1 MTVRR
6 WLVAVGAIGVALLGL
21 WAPAALAQSS
31 GSDVGSSTN
40 TFVVL
45 TGRLEVKPG
54 DTFDDAIIFD
64 GDATI
69 DGTVTG
75 TAMAFNGDVVV
86 SGTVGGDVVTTNGRV
101 TLTDGAT
108 VGGNV
113 VSSKAPDVASG
124 ATVGGEVRH
133 QTFTFDAGN
142 LALVSRIAYW
152 IAASVSSFLI
162 GLLLTLVWPRASD
175 AIAAAARDRVGPS
188 IGWGFLMFFGI
199 PIVGGILLIT
209 LVGALLGVGMLLAL
223 VLIYSIG
230 YAAGALA
237 FGRLLLKPP
246 TGRFLAFLLGWGI
259 LRLVA
264 LVPVLGGLLFLAATV
279 WGLGAITVAAYR
291 ASRGAAQAELVP
303 TSGAAPMPPMPT
315 TP

>member
-6 WLVAVGAIGVALLGL
+6 WTIAVGAILVALFGM

-31 GSDVGSSTN
+31 GTDVGSSTDS
-40 TFVVL
+40 FVVL
-45 TGRLEVKPG
+45 TGRLEVKAG
-54 DTFDDAIIFD
+54 DTFNDAVIFD

-69 DGTVTG
+69 DGTVTHSVV
-75 TAMAFNGDVVV
+75 AFNGDVTVT
-86 SGTVGGDVVTTNGRV
+86 GTVDQDVVALNGRV
-101 TLTDGAT
+101 TIADGAT

-113 VSSKAPDVASG
+113 VSSKAPLVAPG
-124 ATVGGEVRH
+124 ATVTGDVNQ
-133 QTFTFDAGN
+133 QTFNVDVGN
-142 LALVSRIAYW
+142 LAIVSRIAYW
-152 IAASVSSFLI
+152 VAATVSSFLI
-162 GLLLTLVWPRASD
+162 GLVLTLAWPRASD

-199 PIVGGILLIT
+199 PIVGGILLVT
-209 LVGALLGVGMLLAL
+209 LVGALLGLGMLLAL
-223 VLIYSIG
+223 VLIYSVG

-264 LVPVLGGLLFLAATV
+264 LVPVLGGLLFVAATV

-291 ASRGAAQAELVP
+291 ASRGAAPGAIVP
-303 TSGAAPMPPMPT
+303 IPEAAPMPPMPSA
-315 TP
+315 P

>member
-6 WLVAVGAIGVALLGL
+6 WLIAAGAIGVALFGL

-31 GSDVGSSTN
+31 GGDVGASTDS
-40 TFVVL
+40 FVVL
-45 TGRLEVKPG
+45 TGRLEVKSG
-54 DTFDDAIIFD
+54 ETFDDAIIFD

-69 DGTVTG
+69 DGNVTRTV
-75 TAMAFNGDVVV
+75 MAFNGNVTV
-86 SGTVGGDVVTTNGRV
+86 SGTVGQDVVATNGRV

-108 VGGNV
+108 VEGNV
-113 VSSKAPDVASG
+113 TSSKAPLVASG
-124 ATVGGEVRH
+124 ATVNGDVR
-133 QTFTFDAGN
+133 QQSFQFDAGN
-142 LALVSRIAYW
+142 LAIVSRIAYW
-152 IAASVSSFLI
+152 IAASVASFLL
-162 GLLLTLVWPRASD
+162 GLVLTLAWPRASD

-209 LVGALLGVGMLLAL
+209 LVGALLGIGMLLAL
-223 VLIYSIG
+223 VLIYTVG
-230 YAAGALA
+230 YTAGALA
-237 FGRLLLKPP
+237 FGRLILKPP

-264 LVPVLGGLLFLAATV
+264 LVPVLGGLLFMAAAI

-291 ASRGAAQAELVP
+291 ASRSTTPSALVP
-303 TSGAAPMPPMPT
+303 APGAAPMPPMPSA
-315 TP
+315 P

>member
-31 GSDVGSSTN
+31 SSDVGNSTN

-45 TGRLEVKPG
+45 TGRLEVKTG
-54 DTFDDAIIFD
+54 ETFDDAIIFD

-75 TAMAFNGDVVV
+75 TAMAFNGNVVV
-86 SGTVGGDVVTTNGRV
+86 SGTVGNDVVATNGRV
-101 TLTDGAT
+101 TLTDGAK
-108 VGGNV
+108 VDGNV
-113 VSSKAPDVASG
+113 ISSKAPVVASG

-142 LALVSRIAYW
+142 LAIVSRIAYW
-152 IAASVSSFLI
+152 IAASVASFLI
-162 GLLLTLVWPRASD
+162 GLLLTVAWPRASD
-175 AIAAAARDRVGPS
+175 AIAATAKERVGPS
-188 IGWGFLMFFGI
+188 IGWGAIMFFGI

-209 LVGALLGVGMLLAL
+209 LVGALLGIGMLLAL

-237 FGRLLLKPP
+237 FGRLLVKPP

-264 LVPVLGGLLFLAATV
+264 LVPVLGGLLFLATTI

-291 ASRGAAQAELVP
+291 ASRGTTPAAIAQTP
-303 TSGAAPMPPMPT
+303 GASPLPPMPT
-315 TP
+315 AP

>member
-21 WAPAALAQSS
+21 WAPAALAQST
-31 GSDVGSSTN
+31 DVGPSTDS
-40 TFVVL
+40 FVVL
-45 TGRLEVKPG
+45 TGRLEVQPG
-54 DTFDDAIIFD
+54 DTFNDAIIFD

-75 TAMAFNGDVVV
+75 TVMAFNGDVVV
-86 SGTVGGDVVTTNGRV
+86 SGTVFQDVVATNGRV
-101 TLTDGAT
+101 TVKDGAR
-108 VGGNV
+108 VDGNV
-113 VSSKAPDVASG
+113 VSSKAPLIAPG
-124 ATVGGEVRH
+124 TVGGEVRH
-133 QTFTFDAGN
+133 QTITFDAGN
-142 LALVSRIAYW
+142 LAIVSRIAYW

-162 GLLLTLVWPRASD
+162 GLLLTVAWPRASD
-175 AIAAAARDRVGPS
+175 AIATAARDRVGPS

-209 LVGALLGVGMLLAL
+209 LVGALLGIGMLLAL

-264 LVPVLGGLLFLAATV
+264 LVPVLGGLLFLAATI

-291 ASRGAAQAELVP
+291 ASRGAAPAAMEP
-303 TSGAAPMPPMPT
+303 APGAAPMPPMPT